1 MLITL
6 FIGNGFDLNN
16 GLQTTFTDFY
26 NHIKSTKS
34 EYDIRK
40 NDIYSCIEKDRDKWS
55 YFEMQ
60 LGQLTFK
67 YSEEQKNKL
76 LEDIDEFREDFIDYM
91 TDQNELFSF
100 EKEPS
105 KQALVKTITEYMSQ
119 LEAVEREDILSIYN
133 STPSNRMFNFI
144 NFNYTNTLEQ
154 VVNLIDKRGSL
165 LTSSVKNSNYGNYL
179 GEIIPIHKQLETG
192 MFLGVNDESQM
203 NSEIFSPTEK
213 MSLIK
218 PEANDGFRE
227 DTNKKVEN
235 IIQKSSMVIIY
246 GMSLGETDKK
256 WWVYLGRWL
265 KEGQNNRLI
274 IYVHDSKFS
283 KKSPR
288 HYFDKRTEYED
299 RFLGFSYDLSDVTNA
314 ELMEEMDNLRKKI
327 YLIPNSKTDFKF
339 SSSVMNT
346 AELTK

>member
-26 NHIKSTKS
+26 DHIKITKS
-34 EYDIRK
+34 DNDIRQ
-40 NDIYSCIEKDRDKWS
+40 NDIYSQIEKNRDIWS

-67 YSEEQKNKL
+67 YNEEKKDSL
-76 LEDIDEFREDFIDYM
+76 LDNIDAFREDFIDYM
-91 TDQNELFSF
+91 TEQNELFKF
-100 EKEPS
+100 DEGIA
-105 KQALVKTITEYMSQ
+105 KQALVKTLTEYMSQ
-119 LEAVEREDILSIYN
+119 LDETEKEDILSIYH
-133 STPSNRMFNFI
+133 STPSNRIFNFI

-154 VVNLIDKRGSL
+154 VVNLIGKNVSL
-165 LTSSVKNSNYGNYL
+165 LTSSVKNANFGNYL

-192 MFLGVNDESQM
+192 MFLGVNDESQI
-203 NSEIFSPTEK
+203 NSEIFSPEEQ

-218 PEANDGFRE
+218 PLANEGFRE
-227 DTNKKVEN
+227 NTNQKVEN
-235 IIQKSSMVIIY
+235 IINKSNIIIIY

-256 WWVYLGRWL
+256 WWIYLGEWL
-265 KEGQNNRLI
+265 KESQNNRLI
-274 IYVHDSKFS
+274 IYIHDSKFS
-283 KKSPR
+283 KKNPR
-288 HYFDKRTEYED
+288 HYFAKRTHYEE
-299 RFLGFSYDLSDVTNA
+299 RFLGFSYDLSDITNN
-314 ELMEEMDNLRKKI
+314 EKMQEIENMRNKI

-339 SSSVMNT
+339 STSVMNT

>member
-67 YSEEQKNKL
+67 YNEEQKNKL

-192 MFLGVNDESQM
+192 MFLGVNDESQI
-203 NSEIFSPTEK
+203 NSEIFSPEEQ

-218 PEANDGFRE
+218 PLANEGFRE
-227 DTNKKVEN
+227 NTNQKVEN
-235 IIQKSSMVIIY
+235 IINKSNIIIIY

-256 WWVYLGRWL
+256 WWIYLGEWL
-265 KEGQNNRLI
+265 KESQNKRLI

-283 KKSPR
+283 KKKPR
-288 HYFDKRTEYED
+288 HYFAKRTHYEE
-299 RFLGFSYDLSDVTNA
+299 RFLGFSYDLSDITNN
-314 ELMEEMDNLRKKI
+314 EKMQEIENMRNKI

-339 SSSVMNT
+339 STSVMNT

>member
-67 YSEEQKNKL
+67 YNEEQKNKL

-192 MFLGVNDESQM
+192 MFLGVNDESQL
-203 NSEIFSPTEK
+203 NSEIFS
-213 MSLIK
+213 SL
-218 PEANDGFRE
+218 
-227 DTNKKVEN
+227 
-235 IIQKSSMVIIY
+235 
-246 GMSLGETDKK
+246 
-256 WWVYLGRWL
+256 
-265 KEGQNNRLI
+265 
-274 IYVHDSKFS
+274 
-283 KKSPR
+283 
-288 HYFDKRTEYED
+288 
-299 RFLGFSYDLSDVTNA
+299 
-314 ELMEEMDNLRKKI
+314 
-327 YLIPNSKTDFKF
+327 
-339 SSSVMNT
+339 
-346 AELTK
+346 